1 MGDRR
6 RHQRFV
12 FSDACEG
19 TFQLLEDV
27 TIESMNAN
35 EVCLVS
41 TAPARIG
48 EVVSVEVPGGAE
60 RSSTVLRGTV
70 ADSRPIMTNGRLQHR
85 VLVKLRS
92 PDRPISSPDRSGPR
106 V

>member
-12 FSDACEG
+12 MTDACEG

-27 TIESMNAN
+27 TIEDLCADQLQLLS
-35 EVCLVS
+35 VS
-41 TAPARIG
+41 PAKPG
-48 EVVSVEVPGGAE
+48 EVVSVEVPGEQGNGNAVFRGQVAE
-60 RSSTVLRGTV
+60 
-70 ADSRPIMTNGRLQHR
+70 SRPVMTDGSLRHR
-85 VLVKLRS
+85 VVVKMTS
-92 PDRPISSPDRSGPR
+92 PGDESSPGD

>member
-12 FSDACEG
+12 MTDACEG

-27 TIESMNAN
+27 TIED
-35 EVCLVS
+35 VS
-41 TAPARIG
+41 ADQLRLLSVSPAKPG
-48 EVVSVEVPGGAE
+48 EVVSVEVPGEQGNGNAVFRGQVAE
-60 RSSTVLRGTV
+60 
-70 ADSRPIMTNGRLQHR
+70 SRPVMTDGTLRHR
-85 VLVKLRS
+85 VVVKMTYPGDES
-92 PDRPISSPDRSGPR
+92 APED

>member
-12 FSDACEG
+12 MTDACEG

-27 TIESMNAN
+27 TIED
-35 EVCLVS
+35 VS
-41 TAPARIG
+41 ADELRLLSVSPAKPG
-48 EVVSVEVPGGAE
+48 EVVSVEVPGEQGNGNAVFRGQVAE
-60 RSSTVLRGTV
+60 
-70 ADSRPIMTNGRLQHR
+70 SRPVMTDGSLRHR
-85 VLVKLRS
+85 VVVKMTS
-92 PDRPISSPDRSGPR
+92 PGDESAPGD

>member
-12 FSDACEG
+12 MTDACEG

-27 TIESMNAN
+27 TIED
-35 EVCLVS
+35 VS
-41 TAPARIG
+41 ADQLRLLSVSPATPG
-48 EVVSVEVPGGAE
+48 EVVSVEVPGEQGNGNAVFRGQVAE
-60 RSSTVLRGTV
+60 
-70 ADSRPIMTNGRLQHR
+70 SRPVMTDGSLRHR
-85 VLVKLRS
+85 VVVKMTS
-92 PDRPISSPDRSGPR
+92 PGDESSPGD

>member
-12 FSDACEG
+12 MTDACEG

-27 TIESMNAN
+27 TIED
-35 EVCLVS
+35 VS
-41 TAPARIG
+41 ADQWRLLSVSPAKPG
-48 EVVSVEVPGGAE
+48 EIVSVEVPGEQGNGNAVFRGQVAE
-60 RSSTVLRGTV
+60 
-70 ADSRPIMTNGRLQHR
+70 SRPVMTDGSLRHR
-85 VLVKLRS
+85 VVVKMTS
-92 PDRPISSPDRSGPR
+92 PADEPSPGD

>member
-12 FSDACEG
+12 MTDACEG

-27 TIESMNAN
+27 TIED
-35 EVCLVS
+35 VS
-41 TAPARIG
+41 ADQLRLLSVSPAKPG
-48 EVVSVEVPGGAE
+48 EVVSVEVPGEQGNGNAVFRGQVAE
-60 RSSTVLRGTV
+60 
-70 ADSRPIMTNGRLQHR
+70 SRPVMTDGSLRHR
-85 VLVKLRS
+85 VVVKMTS
-92 PDRPISSPDRSGPR
+92 PGEESSPGD

>member
-12 FSDACEG
+12 MTDACEG

-27 TIESMNAN
+27 TIED
-35 EVCLVS
+35 VS
-41 TAPARIG
+41 GDQLRLLSVSPAKPG
-48 EVVSVEVPGGAE
+48 EVVSVEVPGEQGNGNAVFRGQVAE
-60 RSSTVLRGTV
+60 
-70 ADSRPIMTNGRLQHR
+70 SRPVMTDGSLRHR
-85 VLVKLRS
+85 VVVKMTS
-92 PDRPISSPDRSGPR
+92 PGDESSPGD